1 MVQQLSERAPEP
13 SLDDEWLDRLDTIEG
28 QPERRTTWQMLQDTF
43 TGPAR
48 MARRTS
54 VFMASTPGQ
63 IIAMMMVL
71 TIALLAAGFSMS
83 QSMGSRQRALDTLTT
98 ATEPMSH
105 SAHLLYSSLSSADT
119 VATSGFAQPGLLS
132 REQLALYMASIDR
145 AAVTAADI
153 YEGAVVAESMDSG
166 SGFGVA
172 QEGEITGYV
181 TEILR
186 DLPVYTALMERAKV
200 NQRLGNPVGVAYMT
214 EASTVMREQMLRS
227 ADRLSSVT
235 QQEVAAE
242 VKRLSSPQW
251 VPISGLI
258 AALVLL
264 AAAQWWLW
272 RVFRRRLN
280 RGFVAATLCIVVAIV
295 WAGVSNFQSWQSGV
309 VGFNQAARPW
319 EQLTDARIQAQESR
333 TDETLALLS
342 RRSLTRS
349 AQSFDLTYKNV
360 SEALD
365 AFEEVSGAPPELL
378 SARRALDEWAAGH
391 NELSAALVDGRFEA
405 ATDILNAR
413 PGSAEAFAQL
423 DQDLQH
429 LINES
434 RENTRIYITASL
446 DATRLVSTAVAVLTL
461 LAVACIWV
469 GIRRRLGEYF

>member
-1 MVQQLSERAPEP
+1 M
-13 SLDDEWLDRLDTIEG
+13 
-28 QPERRTTWQMLQDTF
+28 
-43 TGPAR
+43 
-48 MARRTS
+48 
-54 VFMASTPGQ
+54 
-63 IIAMMMVL
+63 
-71 TIALLAAGFSMS
+71 
-83 QSMGSRQRALDTLTT
+83 
-98 ATEPMSH
+98 
-105 SAHLLYSSLSSADT
+105 
-119 VATSGFAQPGLLS
+119 
-132 REQLALYMASIDR
+132 
-145 AAVTAADI
+145 
-153 YEGAVVAESMDSG
+153 
-166 SGFGVA
+166 
-172 QEGEITGYV
+172 
-181 TEILR
+181 
-186 DLPVYTALMERAKV
+186 

-349 AQSFDLTYKNV
+349 AQSFDLTYK
-360 SEALD
+360 
-365 AFEEVSGAPPELL
+365 L
-378 SARRALDEWAAGH
+378 S
-391 NELSAALVDGRFEA
+391 
-405 ATDILNAR
+405 
-413 PGSAEAFAQL
+413 
-423 DQDLQH
+423 
-429 LINES
+429 LIH
-434 RENTRIYITASL
+434 I
-446 DATRLVSTAVAVLTL
+446 
-461 LAVACIWV
+461 
-469 GIRRRLGEYF
+469 

>member
-13 SLDDEWLDRLDTIEG
+13 SLDDEWLDRLDTVEG

-48 MARRTS
+48 MARRMS
-54 VFMASTPGQ
+54 VFLASTPGR

-83 QSMGSRQRALDTLTT
+83 QSMGTRQRALDTLIT

-119 VATSGFAQPGLLS
+119 VATSGFVQPGLLT

-145 AAVTAADI
+145 AAATAADI
-153 YEGAVVAESMDSG
+153 YEGAVVAESVDG
-166 SGFGVA
+166 GFGVA
-172 QEGEITGYV
+172 HEGEITEYV

-235 QQEVAAE
+235 QEEVAVEA
-242 VKRLSSPQW
+242 KRLSSPQW
-251 VPISGLI
+251 VPLTGLI
-258 AALVLL
+258 AALVFLVV
-264 AAAQWWLW
+264 AQWWLW

-280 RGFVAATLCIVVAIV
+280 RGFLAATLCIVVAIGWV
-295 WAGVSNFQSWQSGV
+295 GVSNFQSWQSGV

-319 EQLTDARIQAQESR
+319 EQLTNARIQAQESR

-342 RRSLTRS
+342 RRSATRS

-365 AFEEVSGAPPELL
+365 AFEEVSGSPPELL
-378 SARRALDEWAAGH
+378 SARRALDQWTAGH
-391 NELSAALVDGRFEA
+391 KELSAALADGRFEA

-423 DQDLQH
+423 DSDLQH
-429 LINES
+429 LINVS
-434 RENTRIYITASL
+434 RENTRVYITASL
-446 DATRLVSTAVAVLTL
+446 DATRLVSSAVAVLTL